1 MNNISL
7 KVYTDLINFLT
18 NIVIE
23 SGKKIESTYK
33 NIKELKEDD
42 VEKFESYMKVM
53 HNIHCDIYTTNLI
66 LDRIDSIEELKTKN

>member
-53 HNIHCDIYTTNLI
+53 HNIQCNIYTTNLI